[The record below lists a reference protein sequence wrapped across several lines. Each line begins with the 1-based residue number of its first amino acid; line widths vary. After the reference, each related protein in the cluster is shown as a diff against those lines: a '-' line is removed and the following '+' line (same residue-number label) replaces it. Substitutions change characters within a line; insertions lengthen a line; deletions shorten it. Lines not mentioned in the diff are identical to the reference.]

1 MKEGW
6 ILKEHN
12 KRLKDRSKQGI
23 IKKQQTNKK
32 RVRKKY

>member
-6 ILKEHN
+6 ILKEHD

-23 IKKQQTNKK
+23 NEETITTTKK
-32 RVRKKY
+32 